1 MYGFHVVT
9 LFPDIFAGF
18 AEASLLGKAREAGLL
33 SIGFTDPR
41 DFTRDRHR
49 TVDDAPYGGGSGM
62 VMKGEPI
69 KGALDS
75 LPQLHRVLLT
85 PQGRPLTQADAAR
98 LAGLEGLILMCG
110 RYEGVDE
117 RVRAWFDEEISLGD
131 FVLNGGEV
139 AAMAVI
145 EAVSRLLPGVL
156 GNAESV
162 REESFNA
169 GMLEY
174 PQYTRPE
181 VLDGVCV
188 PQVLLSGDH
197 GRVARW
203 RRGQALVR
211 TKRRRPELLARL
223 DLTEEDR
230 ALLAEAESEAACP
243 PKPRRR
249 RGEGAAR

>member
-1 MYGFHVVT
+1 VYSFHVVT

-33 SIGFTDPR
+33 SIGFTDLR
-41 DFTRDRHR
+41 SFARDRHR

-62 VMKGEPI
+62 VLKGEPI
-69 KGALDS
+69 RDALAS
-75 LPQLHRVLLT
+75 LPRLRRILLT

-98 LAGLEGLILMCG
+98 LAGCAGLILVCG

-117 RVRAWFDEEISLGD
+117 RVRPWFDEEISIGD

-139 AAMAVI
+139 AAMALI

-162 REESFNA
+162 REESFNT
-169 GMLEY
+169 GLLEY

-181 VLDGVCV
+181 ILDGARV
-188 PQVLLSGDH
+188 PEVLISGDH

-203 RRGQALVR
+203 RRGQALLR
-211 TKRRRPELLARL
+211 TGLRRPDLLARL
-223 DLTEEDR
+223 ALSDEDR
-230 ALLAEAESEAACP
+230 SLLSEAEAEA
-243 PKPRRR
+243 
-249 RGEGAAR
+249 RGEGGTP